1 VVKRVVVHGY
11 NGVSTEIDDK
21 HVFDIFL
28 WQPGACSSRLRKVR
42 RKGPTTLCLIYAI
55 FPYISTSGDF

>member
-1 VVKRVVVHGY
+1 VVVHGY

-21 HVFDIFL
+21 HVFDIL
-28 WQPGACSSRLRKVR
+28 LGQPSARSSRLHRVR
-42 RKGPTTLCLIYAI
+42 RKRPTTLGFIYAI

>member
-1 VVKRVVVHGY
+1 VVVHGY

-21 HVFDIFL
+21 HVFDIL
-28 WQPGACSSRLRKVR
+28 LGQPGARSSRLRRVR
-42 RKGPTTLCLIYAI
+42 RKRPTTLGLIYAI